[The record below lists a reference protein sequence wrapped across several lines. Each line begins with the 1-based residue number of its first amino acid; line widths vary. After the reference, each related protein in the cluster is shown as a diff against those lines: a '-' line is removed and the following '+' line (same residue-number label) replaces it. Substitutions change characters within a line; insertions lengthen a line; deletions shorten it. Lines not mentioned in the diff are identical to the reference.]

1 MASFEN
7 KMLKATISLTIFFL
21 FIQFF
26 PVFSEPVSSDGYERS
41 AEFAVK
47 KAQEMRLSEDP
58 YWHTLLHYKPAGE
71 GRYKSL
77 IDDPKFFCAKNGKTD
92 PDAELS
98 ATLKAFFSLPVEGER
113 HATVRFP
120 GRYEWLRRKL
130 DLQTQDFPYDG
141 DVEYSSL
148 IKLLR
153 PGSIYLVFPAGY
165 MKNPASVFGH
175 TLLLVETEGK
185 PQLLANSISYGA
197 ITTLDVGVVYAL
209 LGLVGGFHG
218 YYGFSPYYEKIKE
231 YANMDMR
238 DMWEYRFNFTEEERD
253 RLLRHLLDMTGIY
266 SNYYFIS
273 ENCSYNL
280 LFLIEAAR
288 PETKITQVVSG
299 VVEPIATIKAMHSA
313 GLYDN
318 FVYRPS
324 LFKRI
329 ETLKAYLNA
338 EQNRYVKSLC
348 TGKMTIKDFPFETA
362 NKETQAVI
370 WELSAEYL
378 QYLLNNGK
386 ISSEE
391 YRPRYV
397 EVLSERRKLGAI
409 KYAAKTEIPKAPH
422 TAHGSKKIAVG
433 GGKDA
438 GGSYIGFNY
447 RLTAHEQL
455 ENSAGYSDNSQ
466 LLFFSVDGRLRPLT
480 NEFYLKHALLA
491 DIISLPISDM
501 YFFNSAVRVSFGLK
515 SNAYKNDDE
524 NLALN
529 LKFLYG
535 ASVKPVS
542 WIQFYLM
549 AGADAYFNREYDYY
563 TDLPIGGETGFITTV
578 GTWKNRIQAEI
589 FQTPLDPPHF
599 CIAFSA
605 DEEVSL
611 SQNSALKAGCSFN
624 INRGEY
630 RPEWYFSINAFF

>member
-1 MASFEN
+1 MH
-7 KMLKATISLTIFFL
+7 KATVSLTIL
-21 FIQFF
+21 LLLIRFF
-26 PVFSEPVSSDGYERS
+26 PAFSEPVNSGGYEKS

-92 PDAELS
+92 PAAELS
-98 ATLKAFFSLPVEGER
+98 ATLKAFFALPVEGER
-113 HATVRFP
+113 HAAARFP
-120 GRYEWLRRKL
+120 GRYAWLCRKL
-130 DLQTQDFPYDG
+130 GLQTQDFPYDG
-141 DVEYSSL
+141 DAEYSSL

-153 PGSIYLVFPAGY
+153 PGSIYLVFPSGY

-175 TLLLVETEGK
+175 TLILVETEGR

-197 ITTLDVGVVYAL
+197 ITTLNTGFVYAL

-238 DMWEYRFNFTEEERD
+238 DMWEYRFNFTEEEKD

-299 VVEPIATIKAMHSA
+299 VVEPVATIKAMYSA
-313 GLYDN
+313 GLYDD

-329 ETLKAYLNA
+329 ETLKTALSA

-348 TGKMTIKDFPFETA
+348 TGKKTVKDFPFETSD
-362 NKETQAVI
+362 KETQAVI
-370 WELSAEYL
+370 WEISAEYL

-386 ISSEE
+386 ISPEE

-409 KYAAKTEIPKAPH
+409 KYDAKTEIPKAPH
-422 TAHGSKKIAVG
+422 TAHGSKKIALG
-433 GGKDA
+433 CGKDA
-438 GGSYIGFNY
+438 GGNYLGFNC

-466 LLFFSVDGRLRPLT
+466 LLFFNVDGRLRPMT

-491 DIISLPISDM
+491 DIISLPVSDI

-515 SNAYKNDDE
+515 SSAYKDKDE

-535 ASVKPVS
+535 TSISPVS
-542 WIQFYLM
+542 WIQLYLM
-549 AGADAYFNREYDYY
+549 AGADAYFNHEYDYY
-563 TDLPIGGETGFITTV
+563 TDLRAGGETGFITTF
-578 GTWKNRIQAEI
+578 GAWKNKIQAEI
-589 FQTPLDPPHF
+589 FQTPLDPQHLF
-599 CIAFSA
+599 ITFSA

-611 SQNSALKAGCSFN
+611 SQNSALKAGCSLN
-624 INRGEY
+624 INRRERRSLY
-630 RPEWYFSINAFF
+630 RPEWYFSVNAFF